1 MPARRSE
8 DLAKRLEAN
17 YPSIPGMKVPA
28 RKRAKPGDGKQ
39 INGGR
44 SFMKRLVWF
53 ACFIA
58 LSLAGLGARASANEL
73 VLKFATLDVPQ
84 AHLNVRIHHPWAERI
99 NKEAKG
105 LFRIEVFD
113 GEALANQG
121 NIYRQ
126 VVSNV
131 VQIGWGLPAL
141 AGKFPLLQVAAL
153 PYLSK
158 ADSEVASTALW
169 RLYKTGLL
177 DKEFDQI
184 VPLKLIVFPQSGVQF
199 RKKPATLDNLDGLK
213 VIAGSKIAA
222 QIVERLGGAPLSF
235 RIDEYYETLQRGT
248 ADAVLIGWTAF
259 NPFKLAEVTH
269 YHLEVPL
276 GGETGYVFMAKKE
289 WQSLPEP
296 VRKILAANSG
306 EAASRHFGRF
316 WDEVVKEGR
325 EQTMKRPGHT
335 LLHLTA
341 AQEKSWHDR
350 IAPIANEWVK
360 SMPEAKKV
368 RDTYKELLAKVQAG
382 G

>member
-1 MPARRSE
+1 
-8 DLAKRLEAN
+8 
-17 YPSIPGMKVPA
+17 
-28 RKRAKPGDGKQ
+28 
-39 INGGR
+39 
-44 SFMKRLVWF
+44 MKRLVWF
-53 ACFIA
+53 AWFMA
-58 LSLAGLGARASANEL
+58 LSLAALGARATADEL

-121 NIYRQ
+121 TIYRQ

-158 ADSEVASTALW
+158 TDSEVASTALW

-177 DKEFDQI
+177 DQEFDQI
-184 VPLKLIVFPQSGVQF
+184 VPLKLIVFPQSGLQF
-199 RKKPATLDNLDGLK
+199 RKKPATLDNLNGLK
-213 VIAGSKIAA
+213 IIAGSKIAA
-222 QIVERLGGAPLSF
+222 QIVAKLGGAPLSF

-248 ADAVLIGWTAF
+248 ADGVLIGWTAF

-306 EAASRHFGRF
+306 EAASREFGRF

-325 EQTMKRPGHT
+325 EQTMQRPGHT

-341 AQEKSWHDR
+341 AQEKAWHDR
-350 IAPIANEWVK
+350 IAPIADEWVK
-360 SMPEAKKV
+360 SMPEGAKV
-368 RDTYKELLAKVQAG
+368 RETYKELLAKVQAG